1 MDEDLVAE
9 PVSTLLEG
17 YVDADLHPAVVEALK
32 RLGQAADEHTRAVR
46 CIVTQ
51 TLQPLTGLG
60 DLSLAQANAVRRLYG
75 LPEAGPL

>member
-1 MDEDLVAE
+1 MDEELVEE

-17 YVDADLHPAVVEALK
+17 YADADLHQGVVEALK
-32 RLGQAADEHTRAVR
+32 RLARAADEHARAVR

-51 TLQPLTGLG
+51 TLQPLNGLG
-60 DLSLAQANAVRRLYG
+60 DVALDQANAVRRLYG